1 MNIMSYLIATIINYL
16 IAMISYICI
25 SCFQFVD
32 NINIIVGEIQPINN
46 KSLNKM
52 NESKRLI

>member
-1 MNIMSYLIATIINYL
+1 MSYLIATIINYL

>member
-1 MNIMSYLIATIINYL
+1 MNIMRYLIATIINYL